1 MNSSQRLRL
10 LAVSLVTAAVAS
22 ISGPAVAA
30 TATVGPPTRGGHE
43 TTNRCYSDAGPTTYN
58 RISGHARDRMAERG
72 VSEAEVAA
80 AVRIGAG
87 KAFCQSNGKWRYTV
101 GMANGQLV
109 VIVGLGEG
117 GWNVVTVF
125 WKGEDED

>member
-1 MNSSQRLRL
+1 M
-10 LAVSLVTAAVAS
+10 AVSLVTAAVAS

-30 TATVGPPTRGGHE
+30 TTTVGPPTRGGHE
-43 TTNRCYSDAGPTTYN
+43 TVSRCYSDAAPKAYS

-72 VSEAEVAA
+72 VSEAEVEA

-87 KAFCQSNGKWRYTV
+87 KAFCQSNGNWRYTV

-117 GWNVVTVF
+117 GWNVVTAF
-125 WKGEDED
+125 WKGKGGDEE